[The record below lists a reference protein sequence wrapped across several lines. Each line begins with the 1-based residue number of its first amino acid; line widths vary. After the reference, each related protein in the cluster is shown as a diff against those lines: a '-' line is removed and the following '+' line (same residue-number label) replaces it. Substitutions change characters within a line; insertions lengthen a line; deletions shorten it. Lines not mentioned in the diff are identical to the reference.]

1 MLVAEPTD
9 GEAAFKLAQLFRY
22 GQQRQGLRM
31 RLWMPPATSLR
42 TESPWFRLAKPGV
55 LQTQLHPA
63 PALLVLSDA
72 ADWRAAHAEYPSDE
86 PVPDEVKLR
95 DVVWRSL
102 ERRLERAQKDAEAE

>member
-1 MLVAEPTD
+1 MSAAE
-9 GEAAFKLAQLFRY
+9 LAEELHE
-22 GQQRQGLRM
+22 
-31 RLWMPPATSLR
+31 RLER
-42 TESPWFRLAKPGV
+42 RE
-55 LQTQLHPA
+55 
-63 PALLVLSDA
+63 